1 MAIWLFFSP
10 FPRKIKRQKVLSS
23 RNFNSSVRVLFLS
36 VTYPSISLFISFT
49 CLITSL
55 TRESSL
61 KPRRE
66 TIRHRDESRFFKFVY
81 LSFHA
86 YTFFHSSLPTNES
99 RVSSR
104 YSSLSFP
111 FSENHW
117 FRISERVSCMCSTYR
132 KLRKVRVRA
141 WKRVGKSK
149 GRGRTRITLFARCL
163 STSKGAFI
171 STRVA
176 RHFLAFNGY
185 PPVA

>member
-1 MAIWLFFSP
+1 MVIWLFFSP

-55 TRESSL
+55 TRWNL
-61 KPRRE
+61 DVKQY
-66 TIRHRDESRFFKFVY
+66 IAMNH
-81 LSFHA
+81 
-86 YTFFHSSLPTNES
+86 
-99 RVSSR
+99 VSSNLFI
-104 YSSLSFP
+104 SLSMLIP
-111 FSENHW
+111 FSTHPCRQTSLEYPRDTLLYHFRENHW

-149 GRGRTRITLFARCL
+149 GRDRTRITLFARCL
-163 STSKGAFI
+163 STSKGTFI

>member
-1 MAIWLFFSP
+1 MVIWLFFFP
-10 FPRKIKRQKVLSS
+10 FPRKIKRQKALSS

-66 TIRHRDESRFFKFVY
+66 TIRHRDESRFFKFVC

-111 FSENHW
+111 FNARTTGSEFLNARNCAKYVYEHGNEW
-117 FRISERVSCMCSTYR
+117 ENRRGEAGLESRYSRDVY
-132 KLRKVRVRA
+132 LRQ
-141 WKRVGKSK
+141 
-149 GRGRTRITLFARCL
+149 RGRLFPRESRA
-163 STSKGAFI
+163 I
-171 STRVA
+171 S
-176 RHFLAFNGY
+176 
-185 PPVA
+185 

>member
-1 MAIWLFFSP
+1 MVIWLFFSP

-66 TIRHRDESRFFKFVY
+66 TIHRDESRFFKFVY

-111 FSENHW
+111 FNARTTGSEFLNAFLACALPIENCAKYAYEHGNEW
-117 FRISERVSCMCSTYR
+117 ENRRGEAGLESRYSRDVY
-132 KLRKVRVRA
+132 LRQ
-141 WKRVGKSK
+141 
-149 GRGRTRITLFARCL
+149 RGRLFPRESRA
-163 STSKGAFI
+163 I
-171 STRVA
+171 S
-176 RHFLAFNGY
+176 
-185 PPVA
+185 